1 MTAAQNK
8 SPPLRP
14 YQQDVLDKMIAYDGR
29 AALCVLA
36 TGLGKTR
43 IFADFLRYEALEND
57 HTCLILSHREELVL
71 QPLEY
76 LNGIP
81 CGIEQ
86 SRQHADPARHKV
98 ISASVQS
105 LVGRLRGYNPYEI
118 QTIIIDEAHHAAA
131 PTYRR
136 IVDYFPNAVI
146 FGFTAT
152 AHRGDGAGLDCVF
165 TDLICEYDI
174 KWGIAQ
180 GYLSLLECV
189 QSRLK
194 YDMGSVKIRTDT
206 GDFSGT
212 DIACVMS
219 GTAAGVV
226 EAYYKYA
233 RGQTIIFAASVD
245 EAKDITDLLNQ
256 TNPNTAALIIGET
269 KNRARLLEGYRLGVY
284 RVLVNFGVLTE
295 GTDLPMTETVLIARP
310 VAHTN
315 VGLYA
320 QMVGRGL
327 RLYPGKESCL
337 VIDCIGISDAPICTA
352 ATLIGKPPSDPEKL
366 DRSSEKPPD
375 KLPAD
380 QNPILTGAQIPT
392 TWLQNERR
400 VDIMEQPTGTDMH
413 DVAWLSL
420 PSGGYV
426 LAVPG
431 MVYRISRP
439 LADGTVYL
447 RKNKKCSKAPMPQQF
462 IFDFVYTDL
471 DKNHKKYRHIW
482 DKACRKYWD
491 SNPATA
497 QQLALITRIAPKQV
511 IDISKLTRGDASQL
525 IQCLLYAQGAVNRSA
540 ALPGE
545 EVSQCLASPAN

>member
-1 MTAAQNK
+1 MTAASNK

-14 YQQDVLDKMIAYDGR
+14 YQQDVLEKMIAYDGR

-43 IFADFLRYEALEND
+43 IFTEFLRCEAVEND
-57 HTCLILSHREELVL
+57 HTCLILSHREELVT

-76 LNGIP
+76 LKDVP

-86 SRQHADPARHKV
+86 GMRHADPARHK
-98 ISASVQS
+98 IIAASVQS
-105 LVGRLRGYNPYEI
+105 LIHRLRSYNPLEV

-131 PTYRR
+131 PTYRK

-165 TDLICEYDI
+165 TDLICEYDV
-174 KWGIAQ
+174 KWGVQ
-180 GYLSLLECV
+180 NGYLAPIECV
-189 QSRLK
+189 QTKLK
-194 YDMGSVKIRTDT
+194 YNMGSVKIRTDT
-206 GDFSGT
+206 GDYSGA
-212 DIACVMS
+212 DIARIMS
-219 GTAAGVV
+219 GTADGVV
-226 EAYYKYA
+226 EAYHKYA

-245 EAKDITDLLNQ
+245 EARDITDILNAAS
-256 TNPNTAALIIGET
+256 PNTAALIIGAT
-269 KNRARLLEGYRLGVY
+269 KNRGRLLEGYRLGIY

-327 RLYPGKESCL
+327 RLCPGKASCL

-352 ATLIGKPPSDPEKL
+352 ATLIGKPPSDPEKA
-366 DRSSEKPPD
+366 DQSSEKPPD
-375 KLPAD
+375 ELPAD

-400 VDIMEQPTGTDMH
+400 VDIMMQPTGTDIH
-413 DVAWLSL
+413 DVAWLAL

-439 LADGTVYL
+439 LADGKVYL

-462 IFDFVYTDL
+462 IFDYVYTDL
-471 DKNHKKYRHIW
+471 VKKHKKFRHIW
-482 DKACRKYWD
+482 DKTQRKYWD
-491 SNPATA
+491 KNPATA
-497 QQLALITRIAPKQV
+497 QQLALIARIAPGQIV
-511 IDISKLTRGDASQL
+511 DTSKLTRGDASQL
-525 IQCLLYAQGAVNRSA
+525 IQFLLYAQNA
-540 ALPGE
+540 ANLSVAAPGE

>member
-1 MTAAQNK
+1 MTPAPNK

-43 IFADFLRYEALEND
+43 IFADFLRYEVQQND
-57 HTCLILSHREELVL
+57 HTCLILSHREELVT
-71 QPLEY
+71 QPLAY
-76 LNGIP
+76 LDGIP

-86 SRQHADPARHKV
+86 GKRRADPARHKV

-105 LVGRLRGYNPYEI
+105 LVHRLRGYNPYEV

-131 PTYRR
+131 PTYRK
-136 IVDYFPNAVI
+136 IIDYFPGAAV

-152 AHRGDGAGLDCVF
+152 AHRGDGAGLGCVF
-165 TDLICEYDI
+165 DDLLCEYDV

-180 GYLSLLECV
+180 GYLTPLECV
-189 QSRLK
+189 QTKLK

-206 GDFSGT
+206 GDFSGA
-212 DIACVMS
+212 DIARVMS

-226 EAYYKYA
+226 EAYCKYA

-245 EAKDITDLLNQ
+245 EARDIADLLRQ
-256 TNPNTAALIIGET
+256 AHISAALIT
-269 KNRARLLEGYRLGVY
+269 AATQNRARLLEGYRLGVY

-295 GTDLPMTETVLIARP
+295 GTDLPMTETILIARP

-327 RLYPGKESCL
+327 RLHPGKTSCL

-352 ATLIGKPPSDPEKL
+352 ATLIGKPPAEPEKQENQPTKTPADL
-366 DRSSEKPPD
+366 PPD
-375 KLPAD
+375 QHAV
-380 QNPILTGAQIPT
+380 LTGAQIPQ
-392 TWLQNERR
+392 TWLQPERR
-400 VDIMEQPTGTDMH
+400 VDIMTHPTGTDMH
-413 DVAWLSL
+413 DVAWLAL
-420 PSGGYV
+420 PGGGFV

-439 LADGTVYL
+439 LANGTVYL
-447 RKNKKCSKAPMPQQF
+447 RKNKKSSKAPMPQQF
-462 IFDFVYTDL
+462 IFDYVYTDL
-471 DKNHKKYRHIW
+471 EKKHKKYRHIW
-482 DKACRKYWD
+482 DKTRRKYWD
-491 SNPATA
+491 NNPATA
-497 QQLALITRIAPKQV
+497 QQLALIARVAPGQFA
-511 IDISKLTRGDASQL
+511 DTDKLTRGDASQL
-525 IQCLLYAQGAVNRSA
+525 IQFLLYAQSA
-540 ALPGE
+540 NQPGE
-545 EVSQCLASPAN
+545 EVIPCLASPAS